1 MATAA
6 EPCGHEVRGAL
17 LNPAEDD
24 LPIRIPARD
33 SNITAT
39 ASMGPLG
46 LSLV

>member
-6 EPCGHEVRGAL
+6 EPCGQEVRGAL

-24 LPIRIPARD
+24 LPIRIPARN
-33 SNITAT
+33 SNVTAT

-46 LSLV
+46 LGLV